1 MSQQSFRLNK
11 SHRADICNAILANW
25 EKQNPKP
32 KISQQHLDR
41 LIVDL
46 VLAYD
51 LQPDVKKLNDV
62 YNYAL
67 SQGVGRLHNNSLGYS
82 IKNELKIRVMN
93 PQGEE
98 RTIIALPILVE
109 TLERLSLT
117 QFVPTRGLVS
127 KISIADS
134 GQPILGYHV
143 NDDHKYYP
151 EQDKQAVID
160 KLPAGIQGEIQKA
173 IEDLEVNGCYNRVS
187 AEIVVA
193 GFHSCANPVE
203 VVSNHPYFQ
212 EETEVRRKFNIWSK
226 ERNQLRKEV
235 MDTLEQFNT
244 SKQLKEGW
252 PEVEGYLPPHM
263 ADMSVINLPAISI
276 NRLNER
282 LALNP

>member
-11 SHRADICNAILANW
+11 THHADICNAILANW
-25 EKQNPKP
+25 EKQNPEP
-32 KISQQHLDR
+32 KVSQQHLDQ
-41 LIVDL
+41 LIIDAVM
-46 VLAYD
+46 AYD

-67 SQGVGRLHNNSLGYS
+67 SQGVGRLHNNSLVS
-82 IKNELKIRVMN
+82 CINFALNIRVKN

-98 RTIIALPILVE
+98 RTTTAMPILVE

-117 QFVPTRGLVS
+117 QFVPSRVLLT
-127 KISIADS
+127 KIAITEC
-134 GQPILGYHV
+134 GETILGYSK
-143 NDDHKYYP
+143 NDYHKFYP

-160 KLPAGIQGEIQKA
+160 NLPFGIQGEIQKA
-173 IEDLEVNGCYNRVS
+173 LENKDIRNRVS
-187 AEIVVA
+187 VEIAVA
-193 GFHSCANPVE
+193 GFYNCANPIE
-203 VVSNHPYFQ
+203 IVSNHPYFQ